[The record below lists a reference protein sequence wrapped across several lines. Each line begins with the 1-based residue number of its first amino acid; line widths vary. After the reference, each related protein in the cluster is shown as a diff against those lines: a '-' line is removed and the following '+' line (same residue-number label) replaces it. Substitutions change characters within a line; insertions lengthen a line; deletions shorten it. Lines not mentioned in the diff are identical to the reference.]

1 MSSSKCS
8 INLNQNG
15 NSNRNFFMSGMN
27 RPIDGS
33 LRTDACLPI
42 PRFLTS
48 APMMYQYST
57 TRTLPQYSSL
67 PFNVTMG
74 DLTSS
79 LPKLLNFPLSYPG
92 TLTGIPSPFP
102 NPLTSATAA
111 QHHLLHRPLYP
122 GAPVVYCR
130 FSSPGGVYP
139 QLSSLASPKL
149 TAAVL
154 PPMMRRPMQELNG
167 SIVCERVK
175 EHIESIPS
183 PGRATRPTSLEPLE
197 KEQIDTSNFSVRS
210 PKRQSLPLPRF
221 TESPPP
227 TASGKIKGELVGLR
241 VAELEHHIR
250 RISKATSNPRSN

>member
-1 MSSSKCS
+1 
-8 INLNQNG
+8 
-15 NSNRNFFMSGMN
+15 MSGMN

-33 LRTDACLPI
+33 LRTDACLAI

-48 APMMYQYST
+48 APMMYQYSA
-57 TRTLPQYSSL
+57 TRTSPQYSSV
-67 PFNVTMG
+67 PFNVTLG
-74 DLTSS
+74 DLASS
-79 LPKLLNFPLSYPG
+79 LPKLLNFPLSYSG
-92 TLTGIPSPFP
+92 TMAGLSPSFP
-102 NPLTSATAA
+102 NALTSLTAG
-111 QHHLLHRPLYP
+111 QQQLFHRQLYP
-122 GAPVVYCR
+122 GAPIVYSR

-167 SIVCERVK
+167 GIVSERVK

-210 PKRQSLPLPRF
+210 PKRLTLPLPRF

-227 TASGKIKGELVGLR
+227 TSSGKIKGELVGLR
-241 VAELEHHIR
+241 VAELEQHIR
-250 RISKATSNPRSN
+250 RISRSTANPRSN